1 MVFNKTLNQH
11 FKCVQRLKEN
21 VSKELKEN
29 ISIVSWQ
36 IKTINKDKMYIK
48 KNSSQLEIMELKMNT
63 KIKIK
68 ILS

>member
-1 MVFNKTLNQH
+1 M
-11 FKCVQRLKEN
+11 
-21 VSKELKEN
+21 SKELKEN

>member
-68 ILS
+68 IWS